1 MSNMKRRTGTH
12 KRAPVLYGAK
22 RFDHGGSPPAVHQ
35 SNRQSPAAIDIILH
49 GRGKKQPQNLLYDR
63 SGLAAADNA
72 KGFVADFLSPVD
84 VALGLRN
91 VAGGELRKDL
101 FVDIVGFLR
110 HLRIG
115 GLPAADIW
123 YVPLSALLTN
133 INAIHLFMHNTC
145 ILPHPISPPQKTEY
159 LYSIPHFAPVVNSID
174 EQITGIIFC
183 KFCKNPRHF
192 QAFLQE
198 TPFCGGTC
206 AADRQRESRRRKYV
220 YLYTFAA

>member
-1 MSNMKRRTGTH
+1 MKRRTGTH

-63 SGLAAADNA
+63 SGPAAADNA

-123 YVPLSALLTN
+123 YIPLSALLTN
-133 INAIHLFMHNTC
+133 INAIRLYMHNTC
-145 ILPHPISPPQKTEY
+145 ILPHPISPTQKTEY
-159 LYSIPHFAPVVNSID
+159 LHSILHFAPVVNALCPPRG
-174 EQITGIIFC
+174 TGYASS
-183 KFCKNPRHF
+183 KNMSAPLLRQGVVLHPALDLCHGIAPRPGPGDG
-192 QAFLQE
+192 L
-198 TPFCGGTC
+198 
-206 AADRQRESRRRKYV
+206 
-220 YLYTFAA
+220 